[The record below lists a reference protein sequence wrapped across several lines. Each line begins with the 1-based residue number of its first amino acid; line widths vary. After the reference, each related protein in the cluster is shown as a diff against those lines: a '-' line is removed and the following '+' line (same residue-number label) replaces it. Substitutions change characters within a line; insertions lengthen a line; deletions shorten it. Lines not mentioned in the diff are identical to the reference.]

1 VLPEGSRFPRTLAAV
16 RIAALPMPL
25 EWLQQPQ
32 SWHVPDE
39 ASLHVVA
46 GARTDWFVDPQRST
60 EAALNAPALVGAAG
74 GDYLLSARVTVDFAA
89 TYDAGVLV
97 LHEREDLWA
106 KLCFEYSPQ
115 RQPMVVS
122 VVTRGV
128 SDDCNSFVVD
138 GTSVWLRIARL
149 GPAFAFHAST
159 DGERWI
165 LVRQFALDG
174 AGASSVGFL
183 AQSPTGEG
191 CAVAF
196 EQISYRAERLDDVR
210 SGS

>member
-1 VLPEGSRFPRTLAAV
+1 M

-25 EWLQQPQ
+25 RWLREPQ
-32 SWHVPDE
+32 SSRVPDE

-60 EAALNAPALVGAAG
+60 EATVNAPALVGAPSG
-74 GDYLLSARVTVDFAA
+74 NYLLSARVTVDFAA
-89 TYDAGVLV
+89 TYDAGVLM
-97 LHEREDLWA
+97 LHERDDVWA

-115 RQPMVVS
+115 GEPMVVS

-138 GTSVWLRIARL
+138 GPSVWLRIARI

-159 DGERWI
+159 DGDRWSF
-165 LVRQFALDG
+165 VRHFALGG
-174 AGASSVGFL
+174 AGEPSVGFA
-183 AQSPTGEG
+183 AQSPTGDG

-196 EQISYRAERLDDVR
+196 ERISYRAERLDDLR
-210 SGS
+210 SGA